1 VYFPGIGWVEFEP
14 TSNQDPLERP
24 QERDE
29 APTIAPFVNP
39 VDQRPFEEEDQPP
52 VPAQIEE
59 TASAAAWQN
68 GLATAL
74 AWLGGV
80 FFILL
85 GVLIKRRVAPNA
97 TTASLL
103 KRVIERSGWTPPR
116 WLSRWLVFAGL
127 SPIERHF
134 HSINIGLRW
143 LKRPQPAHVTAGER
157 AWILKHLMPS
167 AADSIEALLHEH
179 QAQLFSPQGGDERI
193 SRRAAWDILPKVLQ
207 RRLKILILGYNYA
220 ELQETPRYPL

>member
-1 VYFPGIGWVEFEP
+1 M
-14 TSNQDPLERP
+14 
-24 QERDE
+24 
-29 APTIAPFVNP
+29 
-39 VDQRPFEEEDQPP
+39 
-52 VPAQIEE
+52 
-59 TASAAAWQN
+59 
-68 GLATAL
+68 
-74 AWLGGV
+74 GGV

-85 GVLIKRRVAPNA
+85 GVFIKRRVAPN
-97 TTASLL
+97 TTAASIL
-103 KRVIERSGWTPPR
+103 KRAIERSGWAPPR
-116 WLSRWLVFAGL
+116 WLNRWLVFAGR

-134 HSINIGLRW
+134 HSINIGLAW

-179 QAQLFSPQGGDERI
+179 QAQLFSPQGGDEKI
-193 SRRAAWDILPKVLQ
+193 ARRAAWDILPKVLR